1 MLEKLFKL
9 KEQNTNVRTEIIAG
23 ITTFVTMAYI
33 LFLNPNILSGTG
45 MNANA
50 VFFATAVAAGVV
62 SIAMGLVANFPIALA
77 PGMGLN
83 AFFAA
88 IAVQG
93 TGMPWQAALGAV
105 FISGII
111 FIVLTVTKVRQLLV
125 VAVPNSLK
133 VAITVG
139 IGLFITIIGIKLS
152 EIMVVKASLIPPTL
166 AQINAAPAVP
176 ATLKFFEW
184 NIGLGNFTNPAMA
197 LSLIGLFISVLLM
210 ALRVKGSLLIG
221 IIITTI
227 IGIPMGVTQIPD
239 HFTPFALPDFSNLAV
254 GALDIKAA
262 LNMGIW
268 TVVFTF
274 TFVELFDTFGTLVGT
289 ARKANLIDKDG
300 NSPKIG
306 KAMLVDA
313 FGVSFGAF
321 LGTSTVTAYVESAAG
336 IGEGGRTGL
345 TAVTTGVLFL
355 LALVLLG
362 VHQQPGEQPGADAL
376 DEVALAPRPAGD
388 ADVERHATRI
398 APALHQLLERLL
410 QQAERARNVVGGAGG
425 QDRDRDLA
433 AHHATGGAR
442 DRAVAAR
449 DHHQIRAL
457 VEHAIPALL
466 LRGLVARLVARAA
479 QQLDQRLGVV
489 LLFSCAGIVDQGY
502 AHGNCS
508 NGVICASSSR
518 TTTASIARA

>member
-9 KEQNTNVRTEIIAG
+9 KAQNTNVKTEIVAG

-45 MNANA
+45 MHPNAI
-50 VFFATAVAAGVV
+50 FFATAVAAGVV

-93 TGMPWQAALGAV
+93 VGMPWQAALGAV

-111 FIVLTVTKVRQLLV
+111 FIILTVTKVRQLLV

-139 IGLFITIIGIKLS
+139 IGLFITVIGIKLS
-152 EIMVVKASLIPPTL
+152 EIMVVKASLIPPTIQ
-166 AQINAAPAVP
+166 QITAAPNMP

-184 NIGLGNFTNPAMA
+184 NIGLGNFSNPAM
-197 LSLIGLFISVLLM
+197 SLAIIGLFISVLLM

-221 IIITTI
+221 IIATTL
-227 IGIPMGVTQIPD
+227 IGIPMGVTQIPEN
-239 HFTPFALPDFSNLAV
+239 FTPFALPDFSNLAV

-289 ARKANLIDKDG
+289 ARKANLIDEKG

-321 LGTSTVTAYVESAAG
+321 LGTSTITAYVESAAG
-336 IGEGGRTGL
+336 IGE
-345 TAVTTGVLFL
+345 
-355 LALVLLG
+355 
-362 VHQQPGEQPGADAL
+362 
-376 DEVALAPRPAGD
+376 
-388 ADVERHATRI
+388 
-398 APALHQLLERLL
+398 
-410 QQAERARNVVGGAGG
+410 
-425 QDRDRDLA
+425 
-433 AHHATGGAR
+433 
-442 DRAVAAR
+442 
-449 DHHQIRAL
+449 
-457 VEHAIPALL
+457 
-466 LRGLVARLVARAA
+466 
-479 QQLDQRLGVV
+479 
-489 LLFSCAGIVDQGY
+489 
-502 AHGNCS
+502 
-508 NGVICASSSR
+508 
-518 TTTASIARA
+518 